1 MTATVQHHRR
11 KKTTGFDIA
20 IVILLIVL
28 SAIFL
33 YPLIVTLSTSISDPA
48 VMNSRQVWLLPYGF
62 SIEAY
67 KTLLNGSEILQYYLN
82 TIVYAGCGTVI
93 MLVCTAMLAY
103 PLTYQT
109 FALRKLLTA
118 LLLITMFFGGGL
130 VPSYLNI
137 QMLGMRDT
145 IWAMILPGAISAY
158 NVVVFRTFF
167 KGIPDSLAESA
178 TIDGAGHFRVLF
190 SIILPLSKALLATFT
205 LFSVVGYW
213 NDYMSALLY
222 LDSESKFPIQLFL
235 RKILNSMRMDD
246 IADYSML
253 TQLQRVNTSTVQNAA
268 IIITIVPI
276 LCVYP
281 FLQKHFAKGVL
292 IGSVKG

>member
-1 MTATVQHHRR
+1 MNTEKIDKSLFEFAA
-11 KKTTGFDIA
+11 FDELESEHIA
-20 IVILLIVL
+20 
-28 SAIFL
+28 APR
-33 YPLIVTLSTSISDPA
+33 Y
-48 VMNSRQVWLLPYGF
+48 
-62 SIEAY
+62 
-67 KTLLNGSEILQYYLN
+67 
-82 TIVYAGCGTVI
+82 
-93 MLVCTAMLAY
+93 
-103 PLTYQT
+103 
-109 FALRKLLTA
+109 
-118 LLLITMFFGGGL
+118 
-130 VPSYLNI
+130 SY
-137 QMLGMRDT
+137 
-145 IWAMILPGAISAY
+145 WKS
-158 NVVVFRTFF
+158 VFRTFF

-246 IADYSML
+246 IADYSLL

>member
-1 MTATVQHHRR
+1 MPY
-11 KKTTGFDIA
+11 F
-20 IVILLIVL
+20 
-28 SAIFL
+28 
-33 YPLIVTLSTSISDPA
+33 LSTVIVVGMMKS
-48 VMNSRQVWLLPYGF
+48 LLSSTG
-62 SIEAY
+62 IVNQALI
-67 KTLLNGSEILQYYLN
+67 KLGILD
-82 TIVYAGCGTVI
+82 TGIAF
-93 MLVCTAMLAY
+93 
-103 PLTYQT
+103 
-109 FALRKLLTA
+109 FAE
-118 LLLITMFFGGGL
+118 
-130 VPSYLNI
+130 PE
-137 QMLGMRDT
+137 
-145 IWAMILPGAISAY
+145 W
-158 NVVVFRTFF
+158 FRTLYISSALWQ
-167 KGIPDSLAESA
+167 GVGYNSIIYLGAMANINTELYESA

-246 IADYSML
+246 IADYSLL

>member
-1 MTATVQHHRR
+1 MTATVHHHRR

-82 TIVYAGCGTVI
+82 TILYAFCGTLI

-109 FALRKLLTA
+109 FADVYKRQRHRA
-118 LLLITMFFGGGL
+118 RS
-130 VPSYLNI
+130 P
-137 QMLGMRDT
+137 R
-145 IWAMILPGAISAY
+145 
-158 NVVVFRTFF
+158 RR
-167 KGIPDSLAESA
+167 AESA
-178 TIDGAGHFRVLF
+178 RCIRSTPRIPGRC
-190 SIILPLSKALLATFT
+190 
-205 LFSVVGYW
+205 
-213 NDYMSALLY
+213 SAHC
-222 LDSESKFPIQLFL
+222 P
-235 RKILNSMRMDD
+235 
-246 IADYSML
+246 
-253 TQLQRVNTSTVQNAA
+253 
-268 IIITIVPI
+268 
-276 LCVYP
+276 
-281 FLQKHFAKGVL
+281 
-292 IGSVKG
+292 